1 MGGNVYLRK
10 TLLPLLAAAAL
21 ILSVIPQPTANAAS
35 SLEEINRRIKET
47 ERKIAQTEASIKNA
61 EKEIKLIDKEE
72 KQLEKEIAELDK
84 KIEHQMIL
92 ISEKEQQIARTEDNL
107 RRTAEELD
115 AAIARVEARNELLR
129 ARVRLMYTNGAVT
142 YLDVLL
148 NATSFTDFLDR
159 FRSLSLIVEQDRQ
172 ILEDNIRDKEMIEAH
187 KAQIEEDLAK
197 LEQAHR
203 ELVAIKEDLLRQ
215 EKEKEVRIAALN
227 ERREHLEEITEE
239 QEKALIDAMKLKSE
253 LVKERAKL
261 VEHSGKFLWPL
272 EKDYPITS
280 NYGYRIHPIY
290 KTKKLHAG
298 VDIGAPKGVKVL
310 AAGSGIVITAK
321 EWGGYGNAVM
331 IDHGNGKWTLY
342 AHLSKIRVKEGDTVK
357 AGQHIGDV
365 GKTGTATGYHL
376 HYEVRVNSE
385 PVDPMKHTLKY
396 SDTR

>member
-1 MGGNVYLRK
+1 LRK
-10 TLLPLLAAAAL
+10 TLLPLLVAAAL
-21 ILSVIPQPTANAAS
+21 LLTVIPQPTANAAS

-47 ERKIAQTEASIKNA
+47 ERKIAQTEAAMKSA
-61 EKEIKLIDKEE
+61 EKEIKQIDKEE
-72 KQLEKEIAELDK
+72 KQLEKEIQELNK
-84 KIEHQMIL
+84 KIEKQMIL
-92 ISEKEQQIARTEDNL
+92 INEKEQEIAQTEDNL
-107 RRTAEELD
+107 RRAAEELD
-115 AAIARVEARNELLR
+115 AAIERVESRDELLR
-129 ARVRLMYTNGAVT
+129 SRVRLMYTNGAVT

-172 ILEDNIRDKEMIEAH
+172 ILEDNIRDKELIEAR
-187 KAQIEEDLAK
+187 KAQIEEDLAR

-203 ELVAIKEDLLRQ
+203 ELVAAKESLLQQ

-227 ERREHLEEITEE
+227 QRREHLEEITEE
-239 QEKALIDAMKLKSE
+239 QERALIEAMKLKSE

-272 EKDYPITS
+272 DGDYPITS
-280 NYGYRIHPIY
+280 HFGYRVHPIY
-290 KTKKLHAG
+290 KVKKLHAG
-298 VDIGAPKGVKVL
+298 TDIGAPKGTKVL

-342 AHLSKIRVKEGDTVK
+342 AHLSKIRVKEGDEVK

-376 HYEVRVNSE
+376 HYEVRINSE
-385 PVDPMKHTLKY
+385 PVDAMKHTLPY
-396 SDTR
+396 SK